1 MYILCMVR
9 KISAIEG
16 GKLNIEDNVKEIFEK
31 IVTPYGNGAKI
42 DAQKKNIGKKAIV
55 IILED

>member
-1 MYILCMVR
+1 MIR

-31 IVTPYGNGAKI
+31 IVKPYENGAKI
-42 DAQKKNIGKKAIV
+42 DAQKRI
-55 IILED
+55 

>member
-1 MYILCMVR
+1 MVR

-16 GKLNIEDNVKEIFEK
+16 GKLNIQDNVKEIFEK

-42 DAQKKNIGKKAIV
+42 DAQKRNIGKKAII